1 MATFTEITV
10 ANFDQQRAVMTGR
23 TRDSYFIRV
32 RPPLD
37 RSGRFPANG
46 VAFRMLTVAG
56 GPAPIVTVAD
66 SRFPISVATFRQP
79 LQKDFPASDY
89 VSLGVAAE
97 RSRPIQAD
105 GQHYTGELFLGRSA
119 KPHERAEIEA
129 VVRSLAF
136 PKLHP
141 GETVGDE
148 QVLGR
153 ARDYPVGSFTL
164 IHATGEVCNGAV
176 STCRSGQAP
185 FYLVHAPGRL
195 HQPDLIQRCTRAIGA
210 CVSPGA
216 FYAIGW
222 KWEAQDGG
230 YRSACDLRLDKVDDE
245 FYCTNSSARW
255 DRVGRVIQRPAGTRV
270 DDALQFA
277 FAKVTWD
284 GHVVFV
290 PGLDESPPQDAA
302 RSLLWSGSVRGS
314 T

>member
-1 MATFTEITV
+1 MATF
-10 ANFDQQRAVMTGR
+10 R
-23 TRDSYFIRV
+23 
-32 RPPLD
+32 RPPQ
-37 RSGRFPANG
+37 N
-46 VAFRMLTVAG
+46 
-56 GPAPIVTVAD
+56 
-66 SRFPISVATFRQP
+66 
-79 LQKDFPASDY
+79 DFPASDY
-89 VSLGVAAE
+89 TGLGVPAE
-97 RSRPIQAD
+97 QARPIQAD
-105 GQHYTGELFLGRSA
+105 GQHYTAELFLGRSA
-119 KPHERAEIEA
+119 TPQERAEIEA

-141 GETVGDE
+141 GQTVGDE
-148 QVLGR
+148 QVLGL

-164 IHATGEVCNGAV
+164 IHAAGEVCSDQV
-176 STCRSGQAP
+176 DSCRSGRAP

-195 HQPDLIQRCTRAIGA
+195 HQPDLIQPCTPVASA
-210 CVSPGA
+210 CVAPEA

-255 DRVGRVIQRPAGTRV
+255 DRVGRVIQRPAGSRV
-270 DDALQFA
+270 YDPLQFA

-302 RSLLWSGSVRGS
+302 RSRLWPGSVRS
-314 T
+314 PA